1 MYKIVIAEDEED
13 VRKRIIKHI
22 NESDNEY
29 TVVGEAGDGYEAI
42 EVVRKL
48 KPDILLTDICMPNVN
63 GLELIRSIRELDK
76 DMPII
81 VVSGYDDFS
90 YAREAMSMGVREY
103 LLKPFLPKELFEVLD
118 KTKNII
124 EQKNQMITNMQNM
137 SIEIKKNITYSIERF
152 FRSLIEGKLGQQE
165 TEVTATDIGFNLNAR
180 WYCSGIVGFY
190 TDDKNKINDIMAE
203 YINII
208 KDNYFPENIS
218 IYEIRN
224 SDEQLFMFFVGTGES
239 KEGFLQSIIIG
250 MEKICLSMKQYHRI
264 TAKCSLGNPY
274 DNYKDLS
281 KSFKEALATWRVIL
295 YKDKMVTIYSH
306 NLNNA
311 NQIDED
317 KILDIVEKLILD
329 IQMGDDK
336 AAVCCIDNIIDYYS
350 TLSPDMIEYIS
361 ISLVKLVLKI
371 SDVMA
376 NANLNIRAWNDKSVL
391 SYLKRH
397 FTYGNLIEAK
407 NVLAEYI
414 KKCSAQ
420 FAQSNDDN
428 SDKII
433 RNARF
438 IIEENIGNEDFNLD
452 ILAGRLH
459 FSSNYVRQLFKA
471 KTGENFSDYLFR
483 RRMEFAETLLRNPT
497 YKIQDIAEKTGYSN
511 QRYFARCFKKYY
523 NSTPTEY
530 REKYIT

>member
-1 MYKIVIAEDEED
+1 
-13 VRKRIIKHI
+13 
-22 NESDNEY
+22 
-29 TVVGEAGDGYEAI
+29 
-42 EVVRKL
+42 
-48 KPDILLTDICMPNVN
+48 
-63 GLELIRSIRELDK
+63 
-76 DMPII
+76 
-81 VVSGYDDFS
+81 
-90 YAREAMSMGVREY
+90 
-103 LLKPFLPKELFEVLD
+103 
-118 KTKNII
+118 
-124 EQKNQMITNMQNM
+124 
-137 SIEIKKNITYSIERF
+137 
-152 FRSLIEGKLGQQE
+152 
-165 TEVTATDIGFNLNAR
+165 
-180 WYCSGIVGFY
+180 
-190 TDDKNKINDIMAE
+190 
-203 YINII
+203 
-208 KDNYFPENIS
+208 
-218 IYEIRN
+218 
-224 SDEQLFMFFVGTGES
+224 
-239 KEGFLQSIIIG
+239 
-250 MEKICLSMKQYHRI
+250 
-264 TAKCSLGNPY
+264 
-274 DNYKDLS
+274 
-281 KSFKEALATWRVIL
+281 
-295 YKDKMVTIYSH
+295 
-306 NLNNA
+306 
-311 NQIDED
+311 
-317 KILDIVEKLILD
+317 
-329 IQMGDDK
+329 
-336 AAVCCIDNIIDYYS
+336 
-350 TLSPDMIEYIS
+350 
-361 ISLVKLVLKI
+361 
-371 SDVMA
+371 MA

-438 IIEENIGNEDFNLD
+438 IIEENIGNEDFDLD

>member
-1 MYKIVIAEDEED
+1 MYRIVITEDEEE

-29 TVVGEAGDGYEAI
+29 AVIGEASDGEEAI
-42 EVVRKL
+42 KVVREL

-63 GLELIRSIRELDK
+63 GLELIKSIREIDR

-118 KTKNII
+118 KTKKII

-137 SIEIKKNITYSIERF
+137 SIEIKKNITYSRERF

-165 TEVTATDIGFNLNAR
+165 TEITASDIGFNLEAQ
-180 WYCSGIVGFY
+180 WYCAGIVGFEVSE
-190 TDDKNKINDIMAE
+190 KIEIKDTMIK
-203 YINII
+203 YISII
-208 KDNYFPENIS
+208 KDNYFPKNIS
-218 IYEIRN
+218 MYEIQGDHGELMIFFTGTRE
-224 SDEQLFMFFVGTGES
+224 SQQGFM
-239 KEGFLQSIIIG
+239 QIIRIG
-250 MEKICLSMKQYHRI
+250 IEKICLSMKQYHKI
-264 TAKCSLGNPY
+264 TAKCALGNSY
-274 DNYKDLS
+274 NNYESLS
-281 KSFKEALATWRVIL
+281 KSFQEALATWRVML
-295 YKDKMVTIYSH
+295 YQDKMVTIYSQ

-311 NQIDED
+311 NQLDEE
-317 KILDIVEKLILD
+317 KITDIVEQLILD
-329 IQMGDDK
+329 IQMGDDN
-336 AAVCCIDNIIDYYS
+336 AAVCCIDDIIDYYS

-361 ISLVKLVLKI
+361 ISLVKLVLKV
-371 SDVMA
+371 SDIMA

-397 FTYGNLIEAK
+397 FTHGNLVEAK

-414 KKCSAQ
+414 KKCSDQ

-428 SDKII
+428 SEKII

-452 ILAGRLH
+452 TLSGQLH

-483 RRMEFAETLLRNPT
+483 RRMEFAETLLRNPI

-530 REKYIT
+530 RDKYIN